1 MFIMFQE
8 ADNWTTLGADM
19 EEVFQSQDV
28 EKVDSQNDREKID
41 SQTDRVR
48 ILKQVW
54 VWLFEI

>member
-41 SQTDRVR
+41 SQKDRVR
-48 ILKQVW
+48 ILKQV
-54 VWLFEI
+54 